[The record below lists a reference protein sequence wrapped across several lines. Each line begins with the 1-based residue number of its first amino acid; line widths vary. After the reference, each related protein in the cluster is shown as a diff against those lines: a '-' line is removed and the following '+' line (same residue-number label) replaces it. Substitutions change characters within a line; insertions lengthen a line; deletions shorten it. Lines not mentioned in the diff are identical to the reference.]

1 MDDDGEGGMP
11 FAKVHVPAGVL
22 TADQRREIVKGIHDV
37 INRVQ
42 NRPPDQP
49 VSTYVL
55 IDEVPAEGWGRS
67 GTLLAP
73 KS

>member
-1 MDDDGEGGMP
+1 MP

-22 TADQRREIVKGIHDV
+22 SAEQRREIVKGIHDV

-42 NRPPDQP
+42 NRPPEAP
-49 VSTYVL
+49 VPTYVL
-55 IDEVPAEGWGRS
+55 INEVPGEDWGRS

-73 KS
+73 KR